1 MAHGRE
7 MPTRHGMR
15 RLKLHGT
22 RRKPLGENHG
32 GGIPTYISTNA
43 AEDRGVCARR
53 DSGERGGKRIAR
65 WREVRRAGRNRD
77 SHRTHTS
84 REDGHGRENGRRTV
98 EEALG
103 EAPPPPPLLE
113 EEVEWRLSLPSE
125 GKGAQNLHG
134 KPVAGSHQKP
144 TPPKFSTA
152 ACARFSDHSPFAEGF
167 SQVET
172 PVLAL

>member
-1 MAHGRE
+1 

-22 RRKPLGENHG
+22 RRKPLGEIMEGEYLRTYRQMRQRIEVYAHAETPESG
-32 GGIPTYISTNA
+32 GESVLRDGERCDELGGIET
-43 AEDRGVCARR
+43 
-53 DSGERGGKRIAR
+53 
-65 WREVRRAGRNRD
+65 
-77 SHRTHTS
+77 
-84 REDGHGRENGRRTV
+84 RTV
-98 EEALG
+98 LTRVGRMDMVGKMEG
-103 EAPPPPPLLE
+103 ELWKKHWEKHPPPPPLLLE